1 MENCIL
7 PKYISNDKKKNFSP
21 ETKRYYKQK
30 KYNLSNSKKRT
41 TLLHLTALKIG
52 FFSRNEAKNNTYVEL
67 RSIFKILFC
76 LDF

>member
-1 MENCIL
+1 MENCVL
-7 PKYISNDKKKNFSP
+7 PKYISNDNKKNFSP

-52 FFSRNEAKNNTYVEL
+52 FFVKWSMEPKIIRTKNCVAYSKFYFV
-67 RSIFKILFC
+67 
-76 LDF
+76 